1 MIAEIKEAAESVGI
15 TALIT
20 NSTEKIEVQL
30 NKITSLEDLPL
41 MLVSWDLDATVSFNE
56 SGFLNNPVIDV
67 VCLLMTKAEDPSK
80 DEAEKSAEEMYFL
93 YLKFIQSL
101 RDILSPK
108 LVNYQDEPVTGIS
121 CKLVPKHGLGK
132 HSGVLGRFS
141 MITGI
146 TNC

>member
-1 MIAEIKEAAESVGI
+1 MIAEIKSAAESVGI
-15 TALIT
+15 TAVIT

-30 NKITSLEDLPL
+30 NRITGMEDLPI
-41 MLVSWDLDATVSFNE
+41 MLVSWDLDATTSFNDN
-56 SGFLNNPVIDV
+56 GFLNNPVIDV

-80 DEAEKSAEEMYFL
+80 DEAEIASEEMYFL
-93 YLKFIQSL
+93 YLKFIQAL

-108 LVNYQDEPVTGIS
+108 LINYNDQPITNIG

-132 HSGVLGRFS
+132 HSGVMGRFS